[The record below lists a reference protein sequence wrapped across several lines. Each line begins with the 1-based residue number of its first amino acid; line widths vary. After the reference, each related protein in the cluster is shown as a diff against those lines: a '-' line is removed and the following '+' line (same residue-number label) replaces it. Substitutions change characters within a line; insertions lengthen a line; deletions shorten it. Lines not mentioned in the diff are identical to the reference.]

1 MQLWSHKQSV
11 LVRTNAISVISH
23 FILNDMIRVKGQISF
38 LVGLMEDP
46 SDHVQQLAKVFFT
59 EWGKRGNN
67 PIYNI
72 LPECISA
79 LMEMP
84 EVNFDKFSR
93 LIKVLIRFVDK
104 VNVADPI
111 DSRKSS
117 KSSWSINFCS
127 DFSLL
132 LMPTNGS
139 VLPIACLVFP
149 SLHRQWKSICSINGC

>member
-1 MQLWSHKQSV
+1 M
-11 LVRTNAISVISH
+11 ISH
-23 FILNDMIRVKGQISF
+23 LILNDMIRVKGQISF
-38 LVGLMEDP
+38 LVVLMEDP

-93 LIKVLIRFVDK
+93 LIKFLIRFVEK
-104 VNVADPI
+104 VNVSDPI

-117 KSSWSINFCS
+117 KSSWSISFFS
-127 DFSLL
+127 DFNSLL
-132 LMPTNGS
+132 IPINGS
-139 VLPIACLVFP
+139 VLPIACLAFL
-149 SLHRQWKSICSINGC
+149 SLHKLWKNIYNINGC